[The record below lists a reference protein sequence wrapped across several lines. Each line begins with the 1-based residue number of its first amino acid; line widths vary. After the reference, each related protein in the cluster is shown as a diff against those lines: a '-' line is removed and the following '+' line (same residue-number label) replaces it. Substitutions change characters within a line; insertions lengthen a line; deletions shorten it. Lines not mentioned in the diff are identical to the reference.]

1 NLAEVLYRQGKKE
14 EAEKIFSASAQA
26 ADQSRKE
33 YPRTWIAAL
42 NMAHLRH
49 NNHDDAAAL
58 EITAKARKDYPNTW
72 QIISF
77 ESEIL
82 QSSGKPEAALTLVRS
97 YVRDN
102 WWHYPA
108 TLALGRLLA
117 QMGDGK
123 GAEAVLNQAS
133 RLDVHEVEA
142 LNLISSMQLRQN
154 RLHDALATQQR
165 ATARQPDE
173 PRQYS
178 LLSDLLEKAGQKDQA
193 RIAMAN
199 VARLHAL
206 VGSEPKSLPPLE
218 R

>member
-1 NLAEVLYRQGKKE
+1 MEGRAPESGAGQG
-14 EAEKIFSASAQA
+14 
-26 ADQSRKE
+26 
-33 YPRTWIAAL
+33 
-42 NMAHLRH
+42 AH
-49 NNHDDAAAL
+49 HDDAAAL
-58 EITAKARKDYPNTW
+58 AITAQARKDYPNTW

-77 ESEIL
+77 EAKIL
-82 QSSGKPEAALTLVRS
+82 QSTGKPEAALALVQS

-102 WWHYPA
+102 WWHYPGS
-108 TLALGRLLA
+108 LALGRLLA
-117 QMGDGK
+117 EMGDGT
-123 GAEAVLNQAS
+123 GAEAALYHAS

-142 LNLISSMQLRQN
+142 LNLIAALQLRQN
-154 RLHDALATQQR
+154 RIQDALATQRR

-206 VGSEPKSLPPLE
+206 VGSEPKSLLPVV

>member
-1 NLAEVLYRQGKKE
+1 
-14 EAEKIFSASAQA
+14 
-26 ADQSRKE
+26 
-33 YPRTWIAAL
+33 
-42 NMAHLRH
+42 
-49 NNHDDAAAL
+49 
-58 EITAKARKDYPNTW
+58 
-72 QIISF
+72 
-77 ESEIL
+77 
-82 QSSGKPEAALTLVRS
+82 
-97 YVRDN
+97 VRDN

-123 GAEAVLNQAS
+123 GAEAILNQAS

-154 RLHDALATQQR
+154 RLQDALATQQR

-206 VGSEPKSLPPLE
+206 VGSEPKSLPPLV